1 MIKILVYIS
10 LSLLYGCSEKPK
22 ETTMK
27 YPIQKHGAVGI
38 ILEKA
43 GIPIVGEEFP
53 IPQEVV
59 ILENEIQNSPEM
71 QDRYVSLIEG
81 AFRRIASALY
91 KDIEASREDLISKFN
106 QMLDN
111 AALELSNRFPHIQ
124 NEIVKAVVAY
134 KKKAFEN
141 AQKGILFVA
150 MDAIPEVKALYSKA
164 RELGIAGDI
173 ERAWLKFGN
182 SLVVEL
188 KNFLKPCL
196 QRLNKVYD
204 EEIDKIS
211 SQFVREYPQLSDKV
225 AAAAVAMKQQFRIQ
239 VDRL

>member
-1 MIKILVYIS
+1 
-10 LSLLYGCSEKPK
+10 
-22 ETTMK
+22 MK